1 MFAEE
6 LAGNSSKKRQDE
18 ARARRRQLKQQQI
31 QQKQPQLRPQPAAT
45 LPDVVLTSNLA
56 NDASRPLVIPPVVPT
71 EITAKDSDLS
81 SIKSSAVQNALQQ
94 RQLRQKSQLEIKSIV
109 RIQAFYRAH
118 RSNAALL
125 ERQAQLLS
133 MRLKDLI
140 ALNNLLKQKTKDEY
154 IPPPATASL
163 LVLQLL
169 FLNRTLPYK
178 RPQSVVIRSHEDLSR
193 IQQVLQYVV
202 LPGVRGAD
210 ANLDPIL
217 PWPPGRLLE
226 VMRLALVASVR
237 PGVTE
242 STLAVIDTFLRTLIG
257 TEKDTARQSVVEEA
271 RHHLFPVTPLQYAAQ
286 GQGDCDANK
295 NSRTKPYPHERVGS
309 TLDLL
314 LILRHHLLFSK
325 GDPIPENAT
334 RLREKCFTA
343 EEKRQ
348 TDVMFLLALDGIMSA
363 RFEPFRLRS
372 RFLVEI
378 LTTPLLTW
386 RTSIKSTTKL
396 LSGSP
401 KPIFLTILT
410 SVTTQ
415 HAATLSAGKI
425 GTLLPSVDVPLTA
438 CPATASQCLLA
449 NLVQVGRACPLI
461 NGSARTDY
469 HQAALFFNFLSML
482 LDIVPLGTLSRA
494 RESAVEWMSDGKS
507 HLTAVVLSPVI
518 LEQCKYLLHDSFVR
532 DLFTFAIDDDAMG
545 TERTLSE
552 KTEKD
557 LKLEKDLFGTTTA
570 SSLAAKEARIDR
582 SKGFW
587 NSSKWAKNI
596 KKSVSKILAGDDAE
610 RESKSSCQKGLGVLV
625 NTSAASRKLAA
636 GPKETSSNSANDR
649 IPSDPPSKL
658 LPFDPVMYFALC
670 RAYSIV
676 LARWGGGGRDDIVG
690 RRVTEEALQY
700 KESKDKQHVAT
711 LTADPCTLA
720 LLNVLSF
727 STPIVKTAW
736 SQIQSQRGVVNG
748 IYRIIDPNKGC
759 VWHQ

>member
-6 LAGNSSKKRQDE
+6 LSGNSSKKRQDE
-18 ARARRRQLKQQQI
+18 ARARRRQLKQQQT
-31 QQKQPQLRPQPAAT
+31 QQKQQQLRPQPAVT
-45 LPDVVLTSNLA
+45 LPVAAFTSNLSS
-56 NDASRPLVIPPVVPT
+56 NVSHPLLIPPAAQT
-71 EITAKDSDLS
+71 EITVVDSDPS
-81 SIKSSAVQNALQQ
+81 SLKSSAVQNALQQ
-94 RQLRQKSQLEIKSIV
+94 RQLRQKSQMEIKSVV

-118 RSNAALL
+118 RSNSALL
-125 ERQAQLLS
+125 ESQAQLLS

-140 ALNNLLKQKTKDEY
+140 VLNGLLKQKTNDEY
-154 IPPPATASL
+154 VPPPATASL

-178 RPQSVVIRSHEDLSR
+178 GPRSVVIRSHDDVTR

-217 PWPPGRLLE
+217 PWPPTRLMEL
-226 VMRLALVASVR
+226 MRLALVASVR
-237 PGVTE
+237 PGVTD
-242 STLAVIDTFLRTLIG
+242 STLSVIDAFFRTLIG
-257 TEKDTARQSVVEEA
+257 TEKGMARQSVVEEA

-286 GQGDCDANK
+286 GQGDSEASK
-295 NSRTKPYPHERVGS
+295 NSRKKPYPHERVGS

-325 GDPIPENAT
+325 GDPIPENST
-334 RLREKCFTA
+334 RLRETFFTA

-348 TDVMFLLALDGIMSA
+348 TDILFLLAVDGIISA
-363 RFEPFRLRS
+363 RFEPFRLHS
-372 RFLVEI
+372 RFLAEI
-378 LTTPLLTW
+378 LTAPLLTW

-401 KPIFLTILT
+401 IPNFLAMLS

-425 GTLLPSVDVPLTA
+425 GTLLPTVDVPLTA

-461 NGSARTDY
+461 NGCARTNYDL
-469 HQAALFFNFLSML
+469 AALFFNFLAML

-532 DLFTFAIDDDAMG
+532 DLFTCAIDDDAMG

-557 LKLEKDLFGTTTA
+557 LKLEKDLFGSVTA

-596 KKSVSKILAGDDAE
+596 KKSVSKILAGDNAE
-610 RESKSSCQKGLGVLV
+610 RESKSSGKKGVGVLV
-625 NTSAASRKLAA
+625 NTSTTSRKLAA
-636 GPKETSSNSANDR
+636 GPKETSTTSTNDY

-690 RRVTEEALQY
+690 RRITEEALQY
-700 KESKDKQHVAT
+700 RESKDKHHVAT
-711 LTADPCTLA
+711 LTADPCTVS

-727 STPIVKTAW
+727 STPIVRTAW
-736 SQIQSQRGVVNG
+736 SQIQSQPGVANG
-748 IYRIIDPNKGC
+748 IYKIIDPSKGC
-759 VWHQ
+759 VGHR